1 VEGSLSL
8 IVGFDTN
15 IIKSPLDIKLGKV
28 LGSAELQNKLGD
40 QEEEVFALNSVMLSM
55 NFLQKCN
62 IEYILY
68 H

>member
-1 VEGSLSL
+1 MEGSLPL

-15 IIKSPLDIKLGKV
+15 IIKSLLDIKLGKV

-40 QEEEVFALNSVMLSM
+40 QGEEVFALNSVMLSM

-68 H
+68 L

>member
-1 VEGSLSL
+1 MEGSLPL

-15 IIKSPLDIKLGKV
+15 IIKSLLDIKLGKV
-28 LGSAELQNKLGD
+28 LGSTELRNKLGD
-40 QEEEVFALNSVMLSM
+40 QGEEVFALNSVMLSM

-62 IEYILY
+62 MEYILY

>member
-40 QEEEVFALNSVMLSM
+40 QGEGVFVLNSIMLPM
-55 NFLQKCN
+55 NFL
-62 IEYILY
+62 
-68 H
+68 